1 MRLLFNQPEGAIHTL
16 EIQLRATVLVDR
28 ILLDIPVVRALLAPH
43 PWIAST
49 SSRYFSSSPLIWRF
63 LLQDPLLVF
72 SRLEFLVLVHL
83 LKLCALALVKY
94 SSPSLSSEI
103 KQQARAL
110 VLLLV
115 DVEDIHNG
123 PEP

>member
-1 MRLLFNQPEGAIHTL
+1 MDCINFFSLSLLLAFDMAIS
-16 EIQLRATVLVDR
+16 ATRSSSR
-28 ILLDIPVVRALLAPH
+28 ILSIGA
-43 PWIAST
+43 
-49 SSRYFSSSPLIWRF
+49 
-63 LLQDPLLVF
+63 
-72 SRLEFLVLVHL
+72 VLVHL
-83 LKLCALALVKY
+83 LKLRALALVRY